1 MWWAG
6 IQNKLQ
12 RTPKLA
18 VWQIPAEQAQALA
31 ALAERG
37 MQWQVSIQDGTAYV
51 STEKGAVEITPQLL
65 KEREA

>member
-1 MWWAG
+1 MPG
-6 IQNKLQ
+6 DHG
-12 RTPKLA
+12 
-18 VWQIPAEQAQALA
+18 QAQA